1 MSALTRT
8 PRRGSG
14 RLIAVIG
21 LLAILI
27 VGLAACRGFFGQA
40 PIAILWIDNGG
51 DTEAPVTVTFD
62 ISDSNDPDGEIASF
76 DLDFGDGSTHA
87 TGDDVSAPIPPH
99 EYTDEGTYQV
109 VLTVTDNDGR
119 IGMTNRTVTI
129 GPVMITFAS
138 DRALGDYDIYRM
150 KADGTDETAVYD
162 SANDELF
169 PDLVR
174 VTRDKIAFAGENGTS
189 WNIWTMTVDGTG
201 RSQLTVQTASNQ
213 IQPSWSSD
221 ADMIAY
227 ASNAAQTP
235 STTTWEIYTMNADGT
250 PQAKLTSQS
259 PSWAIAPAYSPVSD
273 DLLFVSNKGSSGGS
287 SIWLREEDGT
297 TTELYDPGV
306 GGRAGDASPAL
317 AGLGTALKLP
327 PGAGISRPV
336 WSPDGTKIA
345 FSRQRSTGEIDI
357 YVMDADDATTAQS
370 LEDYVDSLGGTNPN
384 ITTDYDEYCPY
395 WLEDD
400 SGIVFVRDDGAGD
413 VQIYKVEFATGT
425 VGTVT
430 QLTETGS
437 NISPASKR

>member
-1 MSALTRT
+1 MSALMRT
-8 PRRGSG
+8 PRIGSR
-14 RLIAVIG
+14 RLVAVIG
-21 LLAILI
+21 LLAILM

-40 PIAILWIDNGG
+40 PIAILWIDGGG
-51 DTEAPVTVTFD
+51 DTEAPVTITFD
-62 ISDSNDPDGEIASF
+62 ISDSNDPDGTIASF

-87 TGDDVSAPIPPH
+87 SGADVSVPIVH

-129 GPVMITFAS
+129 GPVMITFAT

-150 KADGTDETAVYD
+150 KADGTDEAAVYD
-162 SANDELF
+162 SADDELF

-174 VTRDKIAFAGENGTS
+174 VTRDRIAFAGEDGTS

-235 STTTWEIYTMNADGT
+235 STTTWEIYTMAADGT
-250 PQAKLTSQS
+250 SQTKLTSQS
-259 PSWAIAPAYSPVSD
+259 PYWAIAPAYSPVSD
-273 DLLFVSNKGSSGGS
+273 DLVFVSDKGSTGGS

-297 TTELYDPGV
+297 TTEIYDPGV
-306 GGRAGDASPAL
+306 GGRAGDASPVL
-317 AGLGTALKLP
+317 AGLGTALDLP
-327 PGAGISRPV
+327 AGAGISRPV

-357 YVMDADDATTAQS
+357 YVMDSDGTNAET
-370 LEDYVDSLGGTNPN
+370 LEDYVDSLGSTNPN

-413 VQIYKVEFATGT
+413 VQIYKVEFATGS
-425 VGTVT
+425 VT

-437 NISPASKR
+437 NISPASKD

>member
-8 PRRGSG
+8 PRSGSG
-14 RLIAVIG
+14 RLVAVIG
-21 LLAILI
+21 LLAILV

-62 ISDSNDPDGEIASF
+62 ISDSNDPDGTIASF

-87 TGDDVSAPIPPH
+87 TGDDVSLPITH
-99 EYTDEGTYQV
+99 DYTEDGTYQV

-119 IGMTNRTVTI
+119 IGMTNGTVTV
-129 GPVMITFAS
+129 GPVMITFAA
-138 DRALGDYDIYRM
+138 DRVLTNYDIYRM
-150 KADGTDETAVYD
+150 QADGTDEAAVYNTAD
-162 SANDELF
+162 DELF

-174 VTRDKIAFAGENGTS
+174 TTRDKIAFAGEDGTS
-189 WNIWTMTVDGTG
+189 WNIWTMTVTG
-201 RSQLTVQTASNQ
+201 GGRTRLTTQTASNQ
-213 IQPSWSSD
+213 IH
-221 ADMIAY
+221 
-227 ASNAAQTP
+227 AQTP
-235 STTTWEIYTMNADGT
+235 SSTTWEIYTMAADGT
-250 PQAKLTSQS
+250 SQTKLTSQS
-259 PSWAIAPAYSPVSD
+259 PYWAIAPAYSPVSD
-273 DLLFVSNKGSSGGS
+273 DLVFVSNKNSTGGS

-297 TTELYDPGV
+297 TTEIYDPGV

-317 AGLGTALKLP
+317 AGLGTALNLP

-357 YVMDADDATTAQS
+357 YVMDSDGTNAET
-370 LEDYVDSLGGTNPN
+370 LEDYVAGLGATNPN
-384 ITTDYDEYCPY
+384 ITTDNDEYSPY

-413 VQIYKVEFATGT
+413 VQIYKVVFATGT
-425 VGTVT
+425 VTK
-430 QLTETGS
+430 LTEVGT
-437 NISPASKR
+437 NVSPASKH

>member
-8 PRRGSG
+8 PRSGSG
-14 RLIAVIG
+14 RLVAVIG
-21 LLAILI
+21 LLAILV

-40 PIAILWIDNGG
+40 PIAILWIENGG

-62 ISDSNDPDGEIASF
+62 ISDSNDPDGTIASF

-87 TGDDVSAPIPPH
+87 TGDDVSLPITH
-99 EYTDEGTYQV
+99 DYTEDGTYQV

-119 IGMTNRTVTI
+119 IGMTNGTVTV
-129 GPVMITFAS
+129 GPVMITFAA
-138 DRALGDYDIYRM
+138 DRVLTNYDIYRM
-150 KADGTDETAVYD
+150 QADGTDEAAVYNTAD
-162 SANDELF
+162 DELF

-174 VTRDKIAFAGENGTS
+174 TTRDKIAFAGEDGTS
-189 WNIWTMTVDGTG
+189 WNIWTMTVTG
-201 RSQLTVQTASNQ
+201 GGRTRLTTQTASNQ

-235 STTTWEIYTMNADGT
+235 SSTTWEIYTMAADGT
-250 PQAKLTSQS
+250 SQTKLTSQS
-259 PSWAIAPAYSPVSD
+259 PYWAIAPAYSPVSD
-273 DLLFVSNKGSSGGS
+273 DLVFVSNKNSTGGS

-297 TTELYDPGV
+297 TTEIYDPGV

-317 AGLGTALKLP
+317 AGLGTALNLP

-357 YVMDADDATTAQS
+357 YVMDSDGTNAET
-370 LEDYVDSLGGTNPN
+370 LEDYVAGLGATNPN
-384 ITTDYDEYCPY
+384 ITTDNDEYSPY

-413 VQIYKVEFATGT
+413 VQIYKVVFATGT
-425 VGTVT
+425 VTK
-430 QLTETGS
+430 LTEVGT
-437 NISPASKR
+437 NVSPASKH